1 MELRQLAYVVAVADE
16 GSFTRA
22 AAREHVA
29 QPGVSA
35 QVRRLERELG
45 QALFHRGPGPVTPT
59 AAGEAVLP
67 FARAALAAAAG
78 VRDAADEIAGLVRGR
93 VALGVVPSVSGR
105 LAGALAGF
113 RTDDPGVEITLVEG
127 TSDALLDAGCPRRR
141 DHARGGH
148 AGRAARRRP
157 RRPPRRCGGGRG
169 RCRAERAR
177 DRDGR
182 RRAPRRRRA
191 SGSPA
196 RRAAQRHGPAAAGR
210 AAHRAAARD
219 RRGGGAPARPPPR
232 GGPAPGGGGGGGG
245 PRAGG
250 GRPPPPPRRGAAR

>member
-29 QPGVSA
+29 QPGGSA
-35 QVRRLERELG
+35 KVRRLERELG

-113 RTDDPGVEITLVEG
+113 RTDKPGVEITLVEG
-127 TSDALLDAGCPRRR
+127 TSGAPLDAHPGLRNPP
-141 DHARGGH
+141 RGGH

-169 RCRAERAR
+169 RCRAERVR

-182 RRAPRRRRA
+182 RR
-191 SGSPA
+191 
-196 RRAAQRHGPAAAGR
+196 
-210 AAHRAAARD
+210 
-219 RRGGGAPARPPPR
+219 
-232 GGPAPGGGGGGGG
+232 
-245 PRAGG
+245 
-250 GRPPPPPRRGAAR
+250 